1 MKKIIIT
8 LLSLVMVFSFCACGA
23 TGQGEEKYGDYTAED
38 LQVEAEKLAQTVL
51 SVPGDQ
57 AAELS
62 AQHAKQSQVTS
73 GVEAEQYKIFS
84 TLLSDWAKA
93 EPELGEFQG
102 FSDFSIDKTGKS
114 LTTTLTMA
122 FTNRDAK
129 LLTTYKT
136 YNMQISSIN
145 INPVYSLGETMSKAA
160 LNTVIGLCIVFA
172 VLVLISLLISSFK
185 LINMAQKR
193 SEEKKKALENSKST
207 SEHLGP
213 AVSETNEVSS
223 SSAGNDEEIAAAIA
237 AAICAASEEGIPT
250 DSLVVRSV
258 VRRY

>member
-8 LLSLVMVFSFCACGA
+8 LLSLVMVFTFCACGSTA
-23 TGQGEEKYGDYTAED
+23 QGDEQYGDYTVED
-38 LQVEAEKLAQTVL
+38 LQDEAERLASTVVTL
-51 SVPGDQ
+51 PADQ
-57 AAELS
+57 AVLLS
-62 AQHAKQSQVTS
+62 EQYAKQSQVTS

-84 TLLSDWAKA
+84 VLISDWAKA
-93 EPELGEFQG
+93 EPELGEFLG
-102 FSDFSIDKTGKS
+102 FSDFSVDKTGKT

-145 INPVYSLGETMSKAA
+145 INPVYTLGETMKKAG
-160 LNTVIGLCIVFA
+160 LNTVMGLCIVFS
-172 VLVLISLLISSFK
+172 VLILISLIISSFK
-185 LINMAQKR
+185 LINKAQKK
-193 SEEKKKALENSKST
+193 SEEKKKKAVEEKKDVPAAPAA
-207 SEHLGP
+207 P
-213 AVSETNEVSS
+213 AVSGGSEEEV
-223 SSAGNDEEIAAAIA
+223 AAAIA
-237 AAICAASEEGIPT
+237 AAICAAEETGIPT

>member
-23 TGQGEEKYGDYTAED
+23 KDQEDQYGDYTAAD
-38 LQVEAEKLAQTVL
+38 LQDEAERLAQTVL
-51 SVPGDQ
+51 SVPGEQ
-57 AAELS
+57 ATVLS
-62 AQHAKQSQVTS
+62 EQYLKQSQITS
-73 GVEAEQYKIFS
+73 GVEADQYKIFS
-84 TLLSDWAKA
+84 VLISDWAKA
-93 EPELGEFQG
+93 EPELGEFIG

-122 FTNRDAK
+122 FENRNAK

-145 INPVYSLGETMSKAA
+145 INPVYTLGETMQKAG
-160 LNTVIGLCIVFA
+160 LNTVIGLCIVFS

-185 LINMAQKR
+185 LINIAQKK
-193 SEEKKKALENSKST
+193 SEEKKKAIEAASST
-207 SEHLGP
+207 SAHVVQRT
-213 AVSETNEVSS
+213 AQEVVTSS
-223 SSAGNDEEIAAAIA
+223 GNDEEIAAAIA

-258 VRRY
+258 RRRY

>member
-8 LLSLVMVFSFCACGA
+8 LLSLVMVFTFCACGSTA
-23 TGQGEEKYGDYTAED
+23 QGDEQYGDYTVED
-38 LQVEAEKLAQTVL
+38 LQDEAERLASTVL
-51 SVPGDQ
+51 ALPADQ
-57 AAELS
+57 AVLLS
-62 AQHAKQSQVTS
+62 EQYAKQSQITS

-84 TLLSDWAKA
+84 VLISDWAKA
-93 EPELGEFQG
+93 QPELGDFIG
-102 FSDFSIDKTGKS
+102 FSDFSVDKTGKT

-145 INPVYSLGETMSKAA
+145 INPVYTLGETMKKAG
-160 LNTVIGLCIVFA
+160 LNTVMGLCIVFS
-172 VLVLISLLISSFK
+172 VLVLISLIISSFK
-185 LINMAQKR
+185 LINKAQKK
-193 SEEKKKALENSKST
+193 SEEKKKKAVDEKKDVPAAPAA
-207 SEHLGP
+207 P
-213 AVSETNEVSS
+213 AVSGGSEEEV
-223 SSAGNDEEIAAAIA
+223 AAAIA
-237 AAICAASEEGIPT
+237 AAIYAAEETGIPT

>member
-23 TGQGEEKYGDYTAED
+23 KGQEDQYGDYTAAD
-38 LQVEAEKLAQTVL
+38 LQDEAERLAQTVL
-51 SVPGDQ
+51 AVPGDQ
-57 AAELS
+57 ASQLS
-62 AQHAKQSQVTS
+62 EQYLKQSQVTS
-73 GVEAEQYKIFS
+73 GVEADQFKIFS
-84 TLLSDWAKA
+84 VMIGDWAKA
-93 EPELGEFQG
+93 SPELGEFLG

-145 INPVYSLGETMSKAA
+145 INPVYSLGEIMSKAG

-193 SEEKKKALENSKST
+193 SEEKKKALENSRST
-207 SEHLGP
+207 SEHLVP
-213 AVSETNEVSS
+213 AVGETNGVSS